1 MGDTSDDLQT
11 YALAVLAGVVALVLG
26 GVIALAA
33 ATSLPAPPE
42 VAAAT
47 PAIEPGAQRIYFEL
61 DADTLPADAADV
73 LAHVADA
80 ARANLNT
87 MVLISGFHD
96 RMGAAE
102 HNAYLARRRAEAVR
116 HALIANGVAPQQLV
130 LDKPRETSGG
140 DDARAAR
147 RVELHVR

>member
-1 MGDTSDDLQT
+1 MSDTSDDLQT
-11 YALAVLAGVVALVLG
+11 CALAVLAGVVALVLA

-33 ATSLPAPPE
+33 ATAMRPA
-42 VAAAT
+42 VAAAA
-47 PAIEPGAQRIYFEL
+47 PAVEPGTERIYFEL
-61 DADTLPADAADV
+61 DASTLPTDAAEV
-73 LAHVADA
+73 LARVADT
-80 ARANLNT
+80 ARSNLNT

-96 RMGAAE
+96 RSGAAE
-102 HNAYLARRRAEAVR
+102 HNADLARRRAEAVR

-147 RVELHVR
+147 RVELHVQ

>member
-1 MGDTSDDLQT
+1 MSDTSDDLQT
-11 YALAVLAGVVALVLG
+11 YALAVLAGVVALVLA

-33 ATSLPAPPE
+33 ATSMPVLPALD
-42 VAAAT
+42 AAA
-47 PAIEPGAQRIYFEL
+47 PAVGPGTEGVYFEL
-61 DADTLPADAADV
+61 DADALPADAAEV
-73 LAHVADA
+73 LTRVADA

-96 RMGAAE
+96 RSGAAE
-102 HNAYLARRRAEAVR
+102 HNGDLARRRAEAVR

-147 RVELHVR
+147 RVELHVQ